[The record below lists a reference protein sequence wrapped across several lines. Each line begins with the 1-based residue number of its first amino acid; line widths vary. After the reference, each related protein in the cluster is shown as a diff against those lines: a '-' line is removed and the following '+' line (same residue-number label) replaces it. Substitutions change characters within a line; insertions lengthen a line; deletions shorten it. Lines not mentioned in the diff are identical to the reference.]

1 MTGLDYKVGDM
12 VIDPVTDSAAV
23 VLGFE
28 DNMLFDSVYCV
39 KVMYVGDSKRNL
51 SAASDALD
59 MSSLRKISFGC

>member
-1 MTGLDYKVGDM
+1 MRGVDFKVGDM

-39 KVMYVGDSKRNL
+39 KVMYVGRSKPMYVL
-51 SAASDALD
+51 SDRIKKL
-59 MSSLRKISFGC
+59 

>member
-1 MTGLDYKVGDM
+1 MEKQVRDLDYKVGDM

-39 KVMYVGDSKRNL
+39 KVMYVGRSKPMYVL
-51 SAASDALD
+51 SDRI
-59 MSSLRKISFGC
+59 RKL